1 MILTNEEEEAGSDE
15 EQEQIREKT
24 VRQGILGGCHDGYIS
39 LCTNRVSP
47 IDKMYENI
55 IIHQALIKHQ

>member
-24 VRQGILGGCHDGYIS
+24 VRQGILGMRFYDEGCYS
-39 LCTNRVSP
+39 SC
-47 IDKMYENI
+47 
-55 IIHQALIKHQ
+55 

>member
-39 LCTNRVSP
+39 LCTNTVSP
-47 IDKMYENI
+47 IDKYV
-55 IIHQALIKHQ
+55 